1 MRLFSGR
8 SCQVRNNAVRVEAP
22 PRLDAANRI
31 AEAGIV
37 VEDVSVVRGGHTALA
52 DITFSVGAGTLLGV
66 LGPNGAGKSSL
77 FGAIAGTLPL
87 AKGNVTLHGL
97 AALTG
102 ALAYVPQRDSIN
114 WVFPAT
120 VADVVMMG
128 RNRNVGWLRQP
139 SAEDKEMVRLS
150 LERVDL
156 WEHRNDLVTELS
168 GGQRQR
174 VFIARALAQE
184 ATIILLDEAFS
195 GVDVGAQEGIVEV
208 LRSLRDEGKIILL
221 ATHDLTNLA
230 ERFDRVLCINHH
242 VCAYGPPDEAFTPEV
257 LEELYGSHGIEFS
270 ADHFRH
276 RHHA

>member
-1 MRLFSGR
+1 MRNHLAQTDAS
-8 SCQVRNNAVRVEAP
+8 
-22 PRLDAANRI
+22 PRHEHDEVLL
-31 AEAGIV
+31 AEAGIS
-37 VEDVSVVRGGHTALA
+37 VENATVVRGGHTALT

-87 AKGNVTLHGL
+87 AQGKVTLHGL
-97 AALTG
+97 AALPS

-128 RNRNVGWLRQP
+128 RNWNLGWLRQP
-139 SAEDKEMVRLS
+139 GKEDKEMVRFC
-150 LERVDL
+150 LERVSL

-242 VCAYGPPDEAFTPEV
+242 VCAYGPPEEAFTPEV
-257 LEELYGSHGIEFS
+257 LQELYGSHGIEFTT
-270 ADHFRH
+270 DHFVH
-276 RHHA
+276 RHYA